1 MLDTI
6 ALSLNQTEFEIT
18 DMAKFSPSA
27 QGLYAL
33 PFYGLGARA
42 NFSCYQNPT
51 KSELAAGNYKPRLTL
66 TKRKS
71 HAGTGYA
78 ITLRCEFS
86 APKLLLG
93 NNFSE
98 LRDADFAQLLDV
110 LQNILSDMGVRIKKD
125 TLRQAEI
132 SAIHYSKN
140 VPLMDYTSCAM
151 ILGELSKINLTQR
164 LDLSKTDYRNGGHAI
179 RYHSN
184 SYELAFYDKIKDM
197 QQAQKNGSKRAIEND
212 YEVQRDL
219 FAKANTQ
226 QPLQV
231 LRMELRIG
239 NRTKLKSLLQAMG
252 IISDMRFETLFS
264 QAISQKMLLHFW
276 QKISQDMP
284 MLALSGFKPE
294 DIYHALFTET
304 KGKAKPAKLLQQIG
318 ALAVIQNVGMRGLH
332 SLISSHS
339 NDRTWQR
346 MKKELE
352 KTDLSCRMKYAAMSN
367 VQRCLEVFEPLKI
380 EQYADKRMAG
390 VDMTLLRGT
399 EATSQP
405 YKKHSKEKQAVS
417 QC

>member
-6 ALSLNQTEFEIT
+6 VLSLNQTEFEIT
-18 DMAKFSPSA
+18 DMQKFSPSA
-27 QGLYAL
+27 QGLYAP
-33 PFYGLGARA
+33 PFYALGARG

-51 KSELAAGNYKPRLTL
+51 KTELASGNYKPRLTL
-66 TKRKS
+66 TKRKA
-71 HAGTGYA
+71 HAGYA
-78 ITLRCEFS
+78 VTLRCEFS

-98 LRDADFAQLLDV
+98 LLDSDFTRLLDK
-110 LQNILSDMGVRIKKD
+110 LQSSLAGMGVRIKKD
-125 TLRQAEI
+125 TLKQAEI

-140 VPLMDYTSCAM
+140 IPLVDYTSCAM
-151 ILGELSKINLTQR
+151 ILSELGKINLTQR
-164 LDLSKTDYRNGGHAI
+164 LDLSKTDYRNSGHAI
-179 RYHSN
+179 RYHAN

-197 QQAQKNGSKRAIEND
+197 QQAQKNGSKRAIEDD

-219 FAKANTQ
+219 FAKASNQ
-226 QPLQV
+226 QPLEV

-239 NRTKLKSLLQAMG
+239 NRTKLKSLMQAVG
-252 IISDMRFETLFS
+252 ITSTMRFESLFS
-264 QAISQKMLLHFW
+264 QAISKKMLQHFW

-294 DIYHALFTET
+294 DIYHALLSET

-318 ALAVIQNVGMRGLH
+318 ALAIIQNVGMRGLH

-352 KTDLSCRMKYAAMSN
+352 KTDISCRMKYAAAQN
-367 VQRCLEVFEPLKI
+367 VQRCLETFKPLKI
-380 EQYADKRMAG
+380 EEYMDKKMAG
-390 VDMTLLRGT
+390 VDMTLFRGT
-399 EATSQP
+399 DATNPALQLNNSV
-405 YKKHSKEKQAVS
+405 KLGGC